1 VVVFRDY
8 YRLRQEMRSTTRDSS
23 YNDFRLRG
31 LGAAILTAIIQT
43 APVGT
48 SYQVYSLGLEG
59 GSDWLSL

>member
-1 VVVFRDY
+1 
-8 YRLRQEMRSTTRDSS
+8 MRSTTRDSS